1 MVVEPLAQLKNW
13 ELKSVQVSPLVLVM
27 PVLLARRDAPFL
39 CLDTTPHSGKYLIR
53 VGKHLIRVGKHLI
66 RAPERDFRYIAE
78 RSRENSIEISSR
90 ASDRAQVCG

>member
-53 VGKHLIRVGKHLI
+53 VGKHLIR
-66 RAPERDFRYIAE
+66 APERDFRYMAE

>member
-39 CLDTTPHSGKYLIR
+39 CLDTTPHSGKYL
-53 VGKHLIRVGKHLI
+53 
-66 RAPERDFRYIAE
+66 
-78 RSRENSIEISSR
+78 
-90 ASDRAQVCG
+90 